1 MTRGLVSLASSGDS
15 ESEGGLTPPPLK
27 RARLSVHCQAGE
39 PSFALSDRNSAASS
53 SLPLNSS
60 TSCVSHSSLSNSSSG
75 SMSGPS
81 RRLSSKSDV
90 GQRQQSN
97 GVTVDSVEGG
107 GTVAMNGDSG
117 LVNGVSGGK
126 EREVSAERGVKQHVR
141 ARKVPQRRLTG
152 MDADI
157 VRLIGQHLRELG
169 FRWVMA
175 RTLVFTVYLNVKS
188 MCVLIGERVFSSV
201 AVIM

>member
-1 MTRGLVSLASSGDS
+1 MTRGPISLASSGDS

-27 RARLSVHCQAGE
+27 RARLSVRRQAGE
-39 PSFALSDRNSAASS
+39 PSFALSDHNSAASS

-60 TSCVSHSSLSNSSSG
+60 LSCVPHSSLSNSSSG

-81 RRLSSKSDV
+81 RHLSSKSDV

-97 GVTVDSVEGG
+97 GVTVDSIEGG
-107 GTVAMNGDSG
+107 GGVVAINGDGG
-117 LVNGVSGGK
+117 LINGVGGGK
-126 EREVSAERGVKQHVR
+126 EREVSEERGVKQHVR

-169 FRWVMA
+169 FR
-175 RTLVFTVYLNVKS
+175 LVTTRALCFHCLFEFGCVKGA
-188 MCVLIGERVFSSV
+188 LKWK
-201 AVIM
+201 